1 MHGHVDSNTIAKFNG
16 SNNWKLLHMRHVT
29 KIGEPMRGEIRPTV
43 PPESISTSRISMSPS
58 NDKMKSISFDE
69 DFQTTKTINYSV
81 SFDEVQPEITFAPE
95 LCVADP
101 SWDIWSFGL
110 VMGQLLLGQSMVLLP
125 NFERAE
131 DAQMKNLSK
140 YNFETLM
147 KIRDVAFRVSGKKAA
162 NLVTKCLQPDPSN
175 RPSSVAEILKDPYF
189 DDINKI

>member
-1 MHGHVDSNTIAKFNG
+1 
-16 SNNWKLLHMRHVT
+16 
-29 KIGEPMRGEIRPTV
+29 MRGEIRPTV
-43 PPESISTSRISMSPS
+43 PPESISTSTISMSPS

-69 DFQTTKTINYSV
+69 DFQRTKTINYSV

-95 LCVADP
+95 FCVADP

-162 NLVTKCLQPDPSN
+162 NLLIKCLQPDPSN
-175 RPSSVAEILKDPYF
+175 RPSSMAEILKDPYF